1 MGYAFRRISFLH
13 KVETTISLT
22 VFFMLFVFG
31 LNIGSNDELV
41 GNLGK
46 YGYQAFI
53 LAAFGVVGSLLASY
67 LAYRFIFKKGGN
79 DEK

>member
-1 MGYAFRRISFLH
+1 MGYTFRRVSFLH

-31 LNIGSNDELV
+31 LSIGSNDKLMD
-41 GNLGK
+41 NLGK

-53 LAAFGVVGSLLASY
+53 LALFGVVGSCWHPTWLSVCIQE
-67 LAYRFIFKKGGN
+67 RRSQ
-79 DEK
+79 